1 MFRKLGIMRRN
12 VKQGAKMRI
21 LLVEDDETTVESIK
35 LGLEIFKPGT
45 DIVSVDKGLDALKKI
60 KEGNFDVV
68 FLDLGLFDIDGIEV
82 LKQARLFSNL
92 PIIIISARTNQE
104 VIENTKILG
113 ANDFVI
119 KPFDYHV
126 LIKSLEAVT
135 DKK

>member
-1 MFRKLGIMRRN
+1 

-45 DIVSVDKGLDALKKI
+45 DVVSVDKGLDALKKI
-60 KEGNFDVV
+60 KEGSFDVV

-82 LKQARLFSNL
+82 LKQARQFSNL

-104 VIENTKILG
+104 VIENTQKLG

>member
-1 MFRKLGIMRRN
+1 MK
-12 VKQGAKMRI
+12 I

-45 DIVSVDKGLDALKKI
+45 DIVSVDKGLEAIKRI
-60 KEGNFDVV
+60 KEDTFDVV

-82 LKQARLFSNL
+82 LKQVREFSNL

-104 VIENTKILG
+104 VIENTKNLG

-126 LIKSLEAVT
+126 LIKSLESVT
-135 DKK
+135 GKK